1 MELSFY
7 GGAQEVGRNCIGIRE
22 GPASLLM
29 DCGVNVGA
37 QTPHE
42 RNPLLTDSEA
52 RTYAQLAI
60 AHAHL
65 DHTGY
70 LPVLYSKEKKYRAPI
85 YATKPTHDL
94 VGLLLADYQR
104 LSNLFTADDIKR
116 VVSHCKSLHFN
127 QITGDKM
134 KFSFHNAGHILGS
147 AMVLVHGK
155 KRLLY
160 TSDTNNRASRLLDAC
175 HQGLHAETLIMEST
189 YGAKADIHEPLK
201 DVTKDLIDSIE
212 TTIISGGSVLIPS
225 FAVGRAQE
233 VLFILEQH
241 MTSGALSPVP
251 IFVDGMI
258 LKANRIYRQ
267 NLEFAKAEVRHRL
280 LHGGQDPF
288 KSKHFHVPKTRTR
301 SDVLNQQAI
310 IVSTSGMLTGGP
322 ALTYIKALAHDRNS
336 LLAFVGYQ
344 SEGTPGRKILDG
356 AREVELDGAK
366 VKINMTV
373 KKFDLS
379 AHCDQA
385 GLVQL
390 ARTTRGLKQV
400 FLVHGEKEKFGELRD
415 ALGKK
420 YEVIVPKNGESFK
433 V

>member
-1 MELSFY
+1 M
-7 GGAQEVGRNCIGIRE
+7 
-22 GPASLLM
+22 
-29 DCGVNVGA
+29 
-37 QTPHE
+37 
-42 RNPLLTDSEA
+42 
-52 RTYAQLAI
+52 
-60 AHAHL
+60 
-65 DHTGY
+65 
-70 LPVLYSKEKKYRAPI
+70 
-85 YATKPTHDL
+85 
-94 VGLLLADYQR
+94 
-104 LSNLFTADDIKR
+104 
-116 VVSHCKSLHFN
+116 
-127 QITGDKM
+127 
-134 KFSFHNAGHILGS
+134 
-147 AMVLVHGK
+147 
-155 KRLLY
+155 
-160 TSDTNNRASRLLDAC
+160 NNRASRLLDAC

-189 YGAKADIHEPLK
+189 YGAKADIHRPLK
-201 DVTKDLIDSIE
+201 EVTKELIDSIE
-212 TTIISGGSVLIPS
+212 TAIISGGSVLIPS

-258 LKANRIYRQ
+258 PKANRIYRQ
-267 NLEFAKAEVRHRL
+267 NLEFAKPEVRHRI
-280 LHGGQDPF
+280 LHGQDPF

-322 ALTYIKALAHDRNS
+322 AITYMKALAHDRNS

-356 AREVELDGAK
+356 AREVELDDQK
-366 VKINMTV
+366 VRINMTV

-390 ARTTRGLKQV
+390 VRTTRGIKRV
-400 FLVHGEKEKFGELRD
+400 FLVHGETDKFSELKD

-420 YEVIVPKNGESFK
+420 YEIFVPRNGESFK

>member
-1 MELSFY
+1 MDLSFY
-7 GGAQEVGRNCIGIRE
+7 GGAGEVGRNCIGLRE
-22 GPASLLM
+22 GNASLLM
-29 DCGVNVGA
+29 DCGINVGA
-37 QTPHE
+37 KTPQE
-42 RNPLLTDSEA
+42 RNPLLEDADA
-52 RTYAQLAI
+52 RAYSQIAI
-60 AHAHL
+60 SHAHL

-70 LPVLYSKEKKYRAPI
+70 LPILYSNAKKCRAPI
-85 YATKPTHDL
+85 YVTKPTQDL
-94 VGLLLADYQR
+94 MALLLADYQR
-104 LSNLFTADDIKR
+104 LSNHFSPDDTKH
-116 VVSHCKSLHFN
+116 VLAHCKPLQFN
-127 QITGDKM
+127 QTAGEKL

-147 AMVLVHGK
+147 AMTLVHSGQ
-155 KRLLY
+155 RLLY
-160 TSDTNNRASRLLDAC
+160 TSDFNNRVTRLLDAC
-175 HQGLHAETLIMEST
+175 HQGLRAETLIMEST
-189 YGAKADIHEPLK
+189 YGAKEDTHKPLK
-201 DVTKDLIDSIE
+201 DVAKELIDAIE
-212 TTIISGGSVLIPS
+212 TAIISGGSVLIPS

-233 VLFILEQH
+233 VIFILEQH

-267 NLEFAKAEVRHRL
+267 NLEFAKPEVRRRL

-288 KSKHFHVPKTRTR
+288 RSKHFHIPKTRTR

-322 ALTYIKALAHDRNS
+322 AITYMKALARDRNS

-344 SEGTPGRKILDG
+344 SEGTPGRQIIDG
-356 AREVELDGAK
+356 AKQVELDGEK
-366 VKINMTV
+366 VRINMTV

-385 GLVQL
+385 GLVQF
-390 ARTTRGLKQV
+390 ARTTRALKRI
-400 FLVHGEKEKFGELRD
+400 FLVHGEKNKFAELKD

-420 YEVIVPKNGESFK
+420 YEIIVPKNGESFK